1 MKDTTV
7 VDKDILTAAKG
18 KDVDVV
24 LEMDGYSWII
34 NGKDIDEVKN
44 VDLKVILD
52 TKNIPEEKISALA
65 GDKQTS

>member
-52 TKNIPEEKISALA
+52 TKNIGVYIIEKIF
-65 GDKQTS
+65 